1 MTGHTLLLQ
10 AVTLMT
16 EGRLAKHSARV
27 IVRSVAALLC
37 SLLIACVPLNA
48 QPAELSPGDW
58 LKVKTT
64 QVPNLSGHYQVSEA
78 GSIDFPVVGSLEVA
92 GLDLATLEQQLED
105 ALVEKGYQ
113 RPIDIALQPAAA
125 LTPAVATSTPAHP
138 LQPGDVLVIEVAGE
152 PAISGRYTV
161 KPSGTII
168 LPMVGEIPVT
178 DLTVEELTGV
188 LTQRLKQFVVQP
200 AVSVN
205 LLSAIPRLVNIVG
218 QVSRPGLYPVD
229 QTPTALALL
238 AAAGGVLPNGDLAA
252 AMLFREG
259 TPQKLAPQGLL
270 AGDIL
275 PGDVPLKRGDT
286 LVVPVRPP
294 EIVLVVGAAQ
304 TPGAIPLER
313 ANNLSRAI
321 LLAGGPSEL
330 ADPAQAYILRGTER
344 IDVDL
349 RDVMGDNPAGQ
360 GSSAQITLQPDDV
373 IVIPPSTGRDPVYV
387 IGAVNAPGPKL
398 AKSARTLSAAI
409 VVSGG
414 ITKAAD
420 LADAYVMRQGQRLE
434 VDLAA
439 LIEQGDASADLP
451 LQPGDAVVVPS
462 TPKQIYV
469 AGRVSNPGAYP
480 SEEAKTVLD
489 LWSLVGSALPDADLH
504 NCTVLRGQETISVD
518 IEALVNQGD
527 MSQNIAIQPG
537 DKLVV
542 SEIRERVYVLG
553 QVARPGAYPIKE
565 GDTLMDILGKA
576 GGPTVMAD
584 TGKMV
589 LMRRKAA
596 ETQQAAPP
604 EGAETAHEQAP
615 AEVRREP
622 HHKPATFSIGNVL
635 QQKGPTEERRAVPA
649 EKELGIEE
657 EVSLR
662 ILAAAQWQDVAM
674 RPRPGDVIYI
684 PARREKLTTTDY
696 LRILLNTLPYL
707 LFR

>member
-1 MTGHTLLLQ
+1 MTQ
-10 AVTLMT
+10 
-16 EGRLAKHSARV
+16 GRLAKHSARV
-27 IVRSVAALLC
+27 IARPVAALLC
-37 SLLIACVPLNA
+37 GLLIACVPLYA

-58 LKVKTT
+58 LEVKTT
-64 QVPNLSGHYQVSEA
+64 QVPSLSGHYQVSEA
-78 GSIDFPVVGSLEVA
+78 GSIDFPIVGPLEVA
-92 GLDLATLEQQLED
+92 GLDLATLEEQLED

-125 LTPAVATSTPAHP
+125 LTPAVATSTPAHA
-138 LQPGDVLVIEVAGE
+138 LQPDDVLVIEVAGE
-152 PAISGRYTV
+152 PGISGQYTV
-161 KPSGTII
+161 GASGTII
-168 LPMVGEIPVT
+168 IPMIGEIPVT

-205 LLSAIPRLVNIVG
+205 LLSAIPRFVNIVG
-218 QVSRPGLYPVD
+218 QVSRPGLYPID

-252 AMLFREG
+252 AMLFRDG

-275 PGDVPLKRGDT
+275 PGDVPLQRGDT

-294 EIVLVVGAAQ
+294 NVVLVVGAAQ
-304 TPGAIPLER
+304 NPGAIPLER
-313 ANNLSRAI
+313 ASNLSRAI
-321 LLAGGPSEL
+321 LLAGGPSEA

-360 GSSAQITLQPDDV
+360 GSSAQIALQPDDV
-373 IVIPPSTGRDPVYV
+373 IVIPPSTGRAPVYV
-387 IGAVNAPGPKL
+387 IGAVNTPGPKL
-398 AKSARTLSAAI
+398 AKSARTLSEAI

-420 LADAYVMRQGQRLE
+420 LGGAYVMRQGQRLE
-434 VDLAA
+434 VNLAA
-439 LIEQGDASADLP
+439 LIEEGEASADLV

-469 AGRVSNPGAYP
+469 AGRVSSPGAYP

-504 NCTVLRGQETISVD
+504 NCTILRGHETISVD

-527 MSQNIAIQPG
+527 MSQNIALQPG
-537 DKLVV
+537 DKLIV
-542 SEIRERVYVLG
+542 SEILERVYMLG

-584 TGKMV
+584 IGKMV
-589 LMRRKAA
+589 LMRRTSAQV
-596 ETQQAAPP
+596 EHEGRP
-604 EGAETAHEQAP
+604 EGTEPSQEQP
-615 AEVRREP
+615 ATTSRREP
-622 HHKPATFSIGNVL
+622 HHKPAGFSIGDVL
-635 QQKGPTEERRAVPA
+635 ERGGASEEQPAGRA
-649 EKELGIEE
+649 EKELGAEE
-657 EVSLR
+657 QISLR
-662 ILAAAQWQDVAM
+662 ILATAEWQDAAM

-684 PARREKLTTTDY
+684 PARKERLTTTDY

>member
-1 MTGHTLLLQ
+1 
-10 AVTLMT
+10 MT

-27 IVRSVAALLC
+27 IVRPVAVLLC
-37 SLLIACVPLNA
+37 SLLIACVPLYA

-58 LKVKTT
+58 LEVKTT
-64 QVPNLSGHYQVSEA
+64 QVPSLSGHYQVSEA
-78 GSIDFPVVGSLEVA
+78 GSIDFPIVGPFEVTR
-92 GLDLATLEQQLED
+92 LDLATLEERLED

-113 RPIDIALQPAAA
+113 RPIDIALRPAAA

-138 LQPGDVLVIEVAGE
+138 LQPDDVLVIEVASE
-152 PAISGRYTV
+152 PAISGQYTV

-178 DLTVEELTGV
+178 DLTLAELTGV

-200 AVSVN
+200 VVSVD
-205 LLSAIPRLVNIVG
+205 LLSAITRLVNIVG
-218 QVSRPGLYPVD
+218 QVSRPGLYPID

-238 AAAGGVLPNGDLAA
+238 AAAGGVLPNGDLGA
-252 AMLFREG
+252 AMLFRDG
-259 TPQKLAPQGLL
+259 TPQKLAPEGLL

-275 PGDVPLKRGDT
+275 PSDVPLKKGDT
-286 LVVPVRPP
+286 LVVPEKPP
-294 EIVLVVGAAQ
+294 KVVLVVGAAQ
-304 TPGAIPLER
+304 TPGAIPLEM
-313 ANNLSRAI
+313 AGNLSRAI

-330 ADPAQAYILRGTER
+330 ADPAEAYILRGTER

-360 GSSAQITLQPDDV
+360 GSSSQIPLQADDV

-398 AKSARTLSAAI
+398 AKSARTLSEAI

-414 ITKAAD
+414 ITKEAD

-434 VDLAA
+434 ADLVA
-439 LIEQGDASADLP
+439 LIEEGEASADLA

-462 TPKQIYV
+462 TPKRIYV
-469 AGRVSNPGAYP
+469 AGRVSAPGAYP

-527 MSQNIAIQPG
+527 MRQNIALQPG
-537 DKLVV
+537 DKLIV
-542 SEIRERVYVLG
+542 SEILERVYILG

-565 GDTLMDILGKA
+565 GDTLMDILGNA

-584 TGKMV
+584 TGRMV
-589 LMRRKAA
+589 LMRRKSARV
-596 ETQQAAPP
+596 EGDGRP
-604 EGAETAHEQAP
+604 EGTEPTEEQP
-615 AEVRREP
+615 AATSRRDP
-622 HHKPATFSIGNVL
+622 HHKPATFSIGDAL
-635 QQKGPTEERRAVPA
+635 EREGTSEEQRAGRA
-649 EKELGIEE
+649 EKEFGSEE
-657 EVSLR
+657 QISLR
-662 ILAAAQWQDVAM
+662 IFAAAEWQDAAL

-684 PARREKLTTTDY
+684 PARREGLTSTDY
-696 LRILLNTLPYL
+696 FRMLLSIVPALLLR
-707 LFR
+707 